1 MRWSKIIGLIAL
13 TLVLVPGFSTALADD
28 VLTVSTVKGSYELG
42 DEVSVKGYTPIN
54 ETVTVRVQNGTGEVL
69 TLFGDPNNKL
79 NYTVEFTLDDRFET
93 GEYEVNA
100 SVEDL
105 WATATFEVVIE
116 PDDEESEEGD
126 EDPPC
131 EEMTEEE
138 LYAAIDRALLFI
150 AKVNATANSIGDE
163 YNMTDFYEFVGE
175 LRTGLLELNESIGT
189 LLIEEVRELFCDL
202 RKDVS
207 SLNGLLNS
215 VTKEVKVRKAE
226 RFMEQMERLIN
237 STVEKIATNAD
248 DLITD
253 ADGVVEELNGD
264 LDGFDSNGFSL
275 KEMFKAQAKIQVLNA
290 TVERMKAKGKDM
302 GRLQEK
308 LRNAEALMGTF
319 DDIEWEKNWGK
330 MKDTLEGVEENLGGV
345 GKAIRRTRAGTARA
359 RAPTGIREDV
369 DVDRSDCVERRG
381 DGSHLQVRAAEQRG
395 KLGCHPVY
403 LNWAFWVRLLQ
414 GVR

>member
-1 MRWSKIIGLIAL
+1 MRWIKIIGLFAL
-13 TLVLVPGFSTALADD
+13 TLVLVPGFSAALADD

-42 DEVSVKGYTPIN
+42 NEVSVKGYTPIN
-54 ETVTVRVQNGTGEVL
+54 ETVTIIIQNSTGAIL
-69 TLFGDPNNKL
+69 TLWGDPNNKL
-79 NYTVEFTLDDRFET
+79 NYTVEFTLDDRFKA

-105 WATATFEVVIE
+105 WARATFEVVIE

-138 LYAAIDRALLFI
+138 LYAAIDRALWFI
-150 AKVNATANSIGDE
+150 DKVNSTANSIGDE
-163 YNMTDFYEFVGE
+163 YDMTDFYELVGE

-189 LLIEEVRELFCDL
+189 LPIEEARELFCDL

-207 SLNGLLNS
+207 NLNGLLNS
-215 VTKEVKVRKAE
+215 VTKEVKVRKVE
-226 RFMEQMERLIN
+226 RFMEQMEWLIN
-237 STVEKIATNAD
+237 STVEKIERFNETDEDERLRAALEAHQRKLWRLRLTLNATNAD

-308 LRNAEALMGTF
+308 LRNAEALMGTL

-345 GKAIRRTRAGTARA
+345 GKAL
-359 RAPTGIREDV
+359 RELNKPDKQGK
-369 DVDRSDCVERRG
+369 SNKG
-381 DGSHLQVRAAEQRG
+381 GNGKGKGSNGH
-395 KLGCHPVY
+395 
-403 LNWAFWVRLLQ
+403 
-414 GVR
+414 